1 MKRSWML
8 IGLCVLAVALAMLAA
23 RASSKNENSSS
34 SNMPVYAADGNLKFP
49 ANYREWIYLTSGVDM
64 SYSPNMNMGHSTFDN
79 VFVNPEAY
87 KSFLQTGTW
96 PDKTMLVLEARI
108 AGNKG
113 SINKTGHYQTGEIMG
128 REVHVKDT
136 ARFAG
141 TANWAFFNGEDGVT
155 GKLLP
160 KEMECYSCHEQHGAV
175 DTTFVQFYP
184 TLLEIAK
191 KKNTLSAAYVKEEVG
206 K

>member
-1 MKRSWML
+1 MKRLWIL
-8 IGLCVLAVALAMLAA
+8 IALSVGAVVLATLTPQA
-23 RASSKNENSSS
+23 KPNNESGANV
-34 SNMPVYAADGNLKFP
+34 PAYTADGNLKFP

-64 SYSPNMNMGHSTFDN
+64 SYSPNMDMGHSVFDN

-96 PDKTMLVLEARI
+96 PDKTMLVLEARM
-108 AGNKG
+108 AGSKG

-128 REVHVKDT
+128 REVHVKDA
-136 ARFAG
+136 ARFGATAG
-141 TANWAFFNGEDGVT
+141 WAFFNGEDGVT

-160 KEMECYSCHEQHGAV
+160 REMDCYSCHQQHGAV

-191 KKNTLSAAYVKEEVG
+191 KKNTLAAAYVKEEGG